1 MKKVLLLFA
10 ILIPTF
16 MYGQDIVSAN
26 FPTKDGKIY
35 YTEVVTVDSTLSA
48 SNLYINAK
56 RWMVSEFKSSKEV
69 IQIDNKDLN
78 IIIGKG
84 FFEKGH
90 TSAIQNPKNWFII
103 KLEFKNGKYRY
114 SIYDIVYEFD
124 MSFMSQHSHFE
135 KRLDEWLLSPTKNI
149 SESKQKKI
157 NYALNSYC
165 REINEE
171 FLNIIHSMKVEMSNK
186 NENKW

>member
-1 MKKVLLLFA
+1 MKRTILLFA
-10 ILIPTF
+10 ILIPFFT
-16 MYGQDIVSAN
+16 YGQNVVLDN

-48 SNLYINAK
+48 SDLYINAK
-56 RWMVSEFKSSKEV
+56 RWMVSEFKSSKDV
-69 IQIDNKDLN
+69 IQTDNKDLN

-90 TSAIQNPKNWFII
+90 TSAIQNPKNWFVI
-103 KLEFKNGKYRY
+103 KLEFKDGKYRY
-114 SIYDIVYEFD
+114 SIYDIKYEFD

-135 KRLDEWLLSPTKNI
+135 KRLDEWLLSPSKNV

-157 NYALNSYC
+157 NDALNSYC

-171 FLNIIHSMKVEMSNK
+171 FLNIIHSMKVEMTTK
-186 NENKW
+186 NNNW